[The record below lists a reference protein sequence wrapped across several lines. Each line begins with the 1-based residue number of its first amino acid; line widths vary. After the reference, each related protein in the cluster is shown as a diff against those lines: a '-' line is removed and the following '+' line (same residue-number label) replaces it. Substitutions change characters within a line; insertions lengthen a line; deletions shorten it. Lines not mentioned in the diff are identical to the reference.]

1 MSRWAFAELAIRK
14 MDGLIDQTI
23 ENENSSPWLL
33 RVAMAAESWARPMWG
48 WGVLL
53 ACMLI
58 SLLPAVALR
67 ANRWL
72 VLGSFQQILEM
83 VGPLAVI
90 TVWALWGWRRQER
103 QRFGWLA
110 ALATVV
116 LGAVVVSQL
125 LLGWLP
131 GLSTLWQA
139 VQSGDLMLPIRQSS
153 AEWTQAVTR
162 FTLWAAGVATGGA
175 AQDNLVFATFGS
187 VILWLVGV
195 LTAWL
200 ARRTQQGF
208 AAAVPAL
215 WLLGSILLYSS
226 AGRYLLLV
234 GLALTIVLHILLDQ
248 GVLAARWKRLRL
260 DYSSSLLVDRMVT
273 VLSAGIFI
281 LTVAAIMPNLYVE
294 PLVMGYYNLLAP
306 FNASVEDLG
315 ERLFP
320 ELRGTSRLRGGSGT
334 GLPNEFLLQGGPN
347 VGTAVVMRVRT
358 DEAPSYQLP
367 YDEMA
372 PPPSHYMRGGTLA
385 LYDGKGWRNP
395 DEMERQE
402 VVANQQWD
410 GSSEWGRKP
419 VVQSVILAVS
429 SSTLYAA
436 PEPVEV
442 SVDARLD
449 VRGVDDQVALRG
461 GDQSYTVVSMVPAVD
476 EVMLRQLPAW
486 GDDNP
491 LPERLGTHLLLPESI
506 TERTREL
513 TEQVTTDQATMYDK
527 ALAIEQYLRQYEYD
541 LEVPEPPVDVDD
553 VADYFLFDLQRGYC
567 DYYATAFVVMAR
579 LSGLPTRFATGF
591 AVGQWDPIEGVWII
605 TEAQAHS
612 WPEVYF
618 PQVGW
623 IAFEPTA
630 GRSTLVRT
638 ALPQQSSLGVL
649 PPAVAIPE
657 STEESRETIWNWQML
672 LWLLPVVGVAWA
684 LVMGWRWWQQRREDP
699 WNSVLQWGRRAGRP
713 MNAGETVLEYGR
725 ELAGFVLQRQ
735 TRSSD
740 AGRMAAREI
749 QAVSE
754 EVNTVRY
761 GRADE
766 RMAALQAVEQR
777 WARLRSYLGLVRFS

>member
-1 MSRWAFAELAIRK
+1 MWAVEA
-14 MDGLIDQTI
+14 
-23 ENENSSPWLL
+23 
-33 RVAMAAESWARPMWG
+33 WARPAWG

-72 VLGSFQQILEM
+72 ALGSFQQALELA
-83 VGPLAVI
+83 GPLAVI
-90 TVWALWGWRRQER
+90 AVWALWGWRRQER
-103 QRFGWLA
+103 QHFSWFAVLV
-110 ALATVV
+110 TIV

-125 LLGWLP
+125 LLGWIP
-131 GLSTLWQA
+131 GPGALWQA
-139 VQSGDLMLPIRQSS
+139 VGTGDLMLPIRQSG
-153 AEWTQAVTR
+153 AEWTQAFTR
-162 FTLWAAGVATGGA
+162 FALWAEGVAAGGA
-175 AQDNLVFATFGS
+175 AQDNLVFATFGG
-187 VILWLVGV
+187 VILWLVGA

-200 ARRTQQGF
+200 ARRTRQGF
-208 AAAVPAL
+208 AAAAPAL

-226 AGRYLLLV
+226 TGRYLLLA
-234 GLALTIVLHILLDQ
+234 GLALTFVLHILLDQ
-248 GVLAARWKRLRL
+248 GVLTRRWQRLGL
-260 DYSSSLLVDRMVT
+260 DYSPGLMVDRMVT
-273 VLSAGIFI
+273 VLSIGAFV
-281 LTVAAIMPNLYVE
+281 LTVAAVMPNLYIG
-294 PLVMGYYNLLAP
+294 PLVMRYYNLLAP
-306 FNASVEDLG
+306 FNASVEGMG

-358 DEAPSYQLP
+358 DEAPTYQLP
-367 YDEMA
+367 FDEMA
-372 PPPSHYMRGGTLA
+372 APPGHYMRGGTLA
-385 LYDGKGWRNP
+385 LYDGRGWHNP
-395 DEMERQE
+395 DGMERQDLA
-402 VVANQQWD
+402 ANQRWD
-410 GSSEWGRKP
+410 GSREWGRKP
-419 VVQSVILAVS
+419 VVQSVIMAVS

-442 SVDARLD
+442 SVDAKLD
-449 VRGVDDQVALRG
+449 VRGVDDQVTLRG

-476 EVMLRQLPAW
+476 EAMLRQLPAW
-486 GDDNP
+486 SADNP
-491 LPERLGTHLLLPESI
+491 LPDTMETHLSLPESI
-506 TERTREL
+506 TERTRNL
-513 TEQVTTDQATMYDK
+513 TEQVTAGQETLYDK

-541 LEVPEPPVDVDD
+541 LEVPAPPEDVDD

-579 LSGLPTRFATGF
+579 LAGLPTRFATGF
-591 AVGQWDPIEGVWII
+591 AVGQWDPMEGVWII

-630 GRSTLVRT
+630 ARSTLVRT
-638 ALPQQSSLGVL
+638 ALPQQPSMGAL
-649 PPAVAIPE
+649 PPTIATPE
-657 STEESRETIWNWQML
+657 PTQEVTGPIWNWQL
-672 LWLLPVVGVAWA
+672 LVWLIPALGGIWA
-684 LVMGWRWWQQRREDP
+684 LVIGWRWWQRRREDP
-699 WNSVLQWGRRAGRP
+699 WNAVLQWGSRVGRP

-735 TRSSD
+735 TRSPD
-740 AGRMAAREI
+740 AGRIAAREI

-761 GRADE
+761 GRTDE
-766 RMAALQAVEQR
+766 RVAALRAVEER
-777 WARLRSYLGLVRFS
+777 WARLRSYLGLVRFH